1 MSASGLPAPKLARPT
16 TQPPHRGK
24 VLVVSPH
31 PDDESIGPGATLV
44 LHRRLGDP
52 VEALW
57 VTSGVHGDPRGLTDP
72 QGYIALRRAEAE
84 AAAATLGL
92 DATEFWGYPDSMVVT
107 EADLAAV
114 VDRLLERIAR
124 TRPDVIYAPHPLEA
138 HSDHHFI
145 ALAVIAAHRRARAEV
160 PGYRGHVLGFEV
172 WSACDPDWAVDVG
185 AVYETKLA
193 AIRCYQSQ
201 LEHNDIPR
209 MIDGLNRFRAV
220 LLPPGGLWAEAF
232 VELGGDGT

>member
-1 MSASGLPAPKLARPT
+1 MPPLALPTPKVARPT
-16 TQPPHRGK
+16 VEPPYRGR

-57 VTSGVHGDPRGLTDP
+57 VTSGVHGDPRGRLDP
-72 QGYIALRRAEAE
+72 ERYVALRRAEAE

-92 DATEFWGYPDSMVVT
+92 LGTEFWGYPDSMVVT

-114 VDRLLERIAR
+114 TERLFDRLAR
-124 TRPDVIYAPHPLEA
+124 SRPDVIYAPHPGEA
-138 HSDHHFI
+138 HSDHHFT
-145 ALAVIAAHRRARAEV
+145 ALAVLAAHRRALAELT
-160 PGYRGHVLGFEV
+160 GYRGHVLGFEV

-185 AVYETKLA
+185 STYETKLA
-193 AIRCYQSQ
+193 AIRCYASQ

-232 VELGGDGT
+232 AEMS